1 MPTVLVIE
9 DDTDLVFLYNTALT
23 QKGYDVIE
31 AHNSAQ
37 AMALL
42 EAPDFVPALV
52 FMDMGMPDMPGTRVL
67 NYMRSQTRFDDTR
80 VVVVT
85 ANEQYRARVADKNV
99 SRFMI
104 KPITIAE
111 LISLADEL
119 TACYTCTH
127 TRR

>member
-9 DDTDLVFLYNTALT
+9 DDTDLVFLYNTALS
-23 QKGYDVIE
+23 QKGFDVIE

-37 AMALL
+37 AMELL
-42 EAPDFVPALV
+42 EAPDFIPALV

-67 NYMRSQTRFDDTR
+67 NYMRSEPRFDDTR

-99 SRFMI
+99 SRFII

-111 LISLADEL
+111 LLSIADEL
-119 TACYTCTH
+119 TA
-127 TRR
+127 